1 MEHYFTHCIRSAPTL
16 EFSRLLRPRL
26 NNQHGHGVLERRRGG
41 HRALLVG
48 TAAVLAVVLLLL
60 PVVRTSAQAF
70 LNLFRVVNFTA
81 VPIDISRIQR
91 LSEQGLD
98 LSTLLGEQLEVL
110 ADPGRPQVF
119 ALPSDASDAA
129 GVRVRV
135 PTLVPPDLAMIKTE
149 VTGERQLRVAADT
162 RRLQGVL
169 DALDITDVQAPAELN

>member
-1 MEHYFTHCIRSAPTL
+1 
-16 EFSRLLRPRL
+16 
-26 NNQHGHGVLERRRGG
+26 
-41 HRALLVG
+41 
-48 TAAVLAVVLLLL
+48 
-60 PVVRTSAQAF
+60 
-70 LNLFRVVNFTA
+70 
-81 VPIDISRIQR
+81 SRIQR

-98 LSTLLGEQLEVL
+98 LSTLLGKQVEVL
-110 ADPGRPQVF
+110 ADPGPPQVF

-169 DALDITDVQAPAELN
+169 DALDITDVQAPAALNGQVATLRVPPVVAITYANGRALVTLLQARSPEVSAPAGVDVAALGQIGLRIAGLDPG